1 MFPPPVITDHLPSER
16 RRIMNYWIF
25 SAMSA
30 AVCLGLRPEVAIAQP
45 PPAVRDIGAEVRN
58 IFAAKCAVCHGP
70 DLAKPKGRFGY
81 VLDLRRVAGNPEMV
95 IPGRPDESELWELVK
110 RDEMP
115 QKDSPQ
121 GALTPKQKDVI
132 LEWIVAGAPEPS
144 TVASDSPL
152 AVQSET
158 AGSEQMEIASADRI
172 LRWLGKFHLLLLHF
186 PIALVLAAGVG
197 EVWSIWRR
205 NPIPS
210 ESVRF
215 CLWLGALAALPTVA
229 LGWLY
234 AAAGNGVGSP
244 QLLTAHRWLGTTAA
258 LWLVVTA
265 VYAERDAC
273 HGSRSQGVRLL
284 LLSGIFI
291 TALTAH
297 LGGLLDRGVDFF
309 TY

>member
-1 MFPPPVITDHLPSER
+1 MFPPPVITYHLPSER
-16 RRIMNYWIF
+16 RHIMNSWIL
-25 SAMSA
+25 SAMSV
-30 AVCLGLRPEVAIAQP
+30 AVWVGLRPEVAIAQP
-45 PPAVRDIGAEVRN
+45 PPAMRDIGAEVRN

-132 LEWIVAGAPEPS
+132 QEWIVAGAPEPS
-144 TVASDSPL
+144 TVALDSPPS
-152 AVQSET
+152 VQSEP
-158 AGSEQMEIASADRI
+158 GVSEQMEIASADRI

-197 EVWSIWRR
+197 ELWSVWHR
-205 NPIPS
+205 NSIPS

-215 CLWLGALAALPTVA
+215 CLWLGALAALPTAV

-258 LWLVVTA
+258 LWLVITA
-265 VYAERDAC
+265 VCAECD
-273 HGSRSQGVRLL
+273 SRRGFRSKSVRLL
-284 LLSGIFI
+284 LLSGILM

-297 LGGLLDRGVDFF
+297 LGGLLDRGEEFF